1 MAGPDSTLG
10 DMRVD
15 IGVIAE
21 GMKGLTKMFEAFM
34 QRTENCLSDHEGRL
48 RAAELASTAIAQ
60 VADINARLAAVEKAI
75 GPVAEIPDIGA
86 RVDAVEKVQLAAEAG
101 WKGATKVGA
110 IAGGVIGLVCGI
122 VGAVVAVF
130 TLLGGL

>member
-1 MAGPDSTLG
+1 MSGPDGTLG

-48 RAAELASTAIAQ
+48 RAAELASSAIAQ
-60 VADINARLAAVEKAI
+60 VADINTRLTAVEKAI
-75 GPVAEIPDIGA
+75 GPVAEIPDIGD
-86 RVDAVEKVQLAAEAG
+86 RVEIIEKAQLATDAG
-101 WKGATKVGA
+101 WKASAKIGA

-122 VGAVVAVF
+122 IGAAVAVF